1 MYIPAP
7 FRNDDCE
14 TAYALIEEIRLGSVI
29 SAGEQIEV
37 SHLPFMIDRDSGDM
51 GRLIAHCARANP
63 QWRNLDGRDVLVT
76 FLGPHTHVSPSWY
89 GTHPRAP
96 TWLYVSVH
104 VRGRARLVLE
114 PGAVRDMAV
123 RLSSEMEPPT
133 SGWSPQHVGDYIDR
147 LLPGIVGFHVE
158 ITGIQTQIRLAQQN
172 GMDDRDRVHR
182 ALRDGDPAQR
192 LVARL
197 MERFSFGDQPA
208 ADPNLRKTRND
219 MDQMAPIYRNLDQTS
234 LDAQYNIRAQIP
246 DHPEISR
253 RWAAN
258 SERVRAALAGRS
270 RIDIPFGSDP
280 LQKLDLFLAETPNAP
295 LLVFIHG
302 GYWRAQ
308 DKSEFSYV
316 AEPYVA
322 RGINVAVINY
332 RLAPRVTMDDIVA
345 DVRAA
350 LAFLYR
356 SSDNYGY
363 ARDRIF
369 VSGSSAGGH
378 LTVMALTTDWA
389 SLGLPADT
397 IKGGCAL
404 SGLYELEPIRL
415 CYLNKEIGLDAP
427 TAERNSPLLH
437 VPAFAPPLILSVGG
451 AESAEFHRQQEDF
464 TRAWRAAGLTCV
476 VVGQSGGHHFDM
488 IDRFADPSSDLWA
501 AMQLMMRR

>member
-7 FRNDDCE
+7 FRNDDRE
-14 TAYALIEEIRLGSVI
+14 TAYTLIEEIRLGSVI
-29 SAGEQIEV
+29 SAAEQIEV
-37 SHLPFMIDRDSGDM
+37 SHLPFMIDRGSGDM
-51 GRLIAHCARANP
+51 GRLVAHCARANP

-104 VRGRARLVLE
+104 VRGRAHLVLE

-123 RLSSEMEPPT
+123 RLSSEMEPPA
-133 SGWSPQHVGDYIDR
+133 SGWSPQHVGEYIDR

-158 ITGIQTQIRLAQQN
+158 ITGIQTQLRLAQQN
-172 GMDDRDRVHR
+172 GMDDRRRVHR
-182 ALRDGDPAQR
+182 ALSDGDLAQR

-197 MERFSFGDQPA
+197 MERFSFESQPA
-208 ADPNLRKTRND
+208 AGSESHKTRND
-219 MDQMAPIYRNLDQTS
+219 MDRMTPIFRNLDQTG
-234 LDAQYNIRAQIP
+234 LDAQYNIRNQIP

-253 RWAAN
+253 RWAAS
-258 SERVRAALAGRS
+258 SERARAALSSRA
-270 RIDIPFGSDP
+270 RIDIPFGPDP
-280 LQKLDLFLAETPNAP
+280 LQKLDLFLAEAPNAP
-295 LLVFIHG
+295 LLMFIHG

-316 AEPYVA
+316 AESYVA
-322 RGINVAVINY
+322 GGINVAVVNY
-332 RLAPRVTMDDIVA
+332 RLAPRATMDDIVA
-345 DVRAA
+345 DIRAA
-350 LAFLYR
+350 LAFLHR
-356 SSDNYGY
+356 NSADYGY
-363 ARDRIF
+363 APDRIF

-389 SLGLPADT
+389 SLGLPADLV
-397 IKGGCAL
+397 KGGCSL

-427 TAERNSPLLH
+427 AAERNSPLLH
-437 VPAFAPPLILSVGG
+437 VPASAPPLILSVGG

-464 TRAWRAAGLTCV
+464 ARAWRAAGLTCLV
-476 VVGQSGGHHFDM
+476 VEQSGGHHFDM

-501 AMQLMMRR
+501 AMQLMMRS